1 MKKDIEIPSVEGVSV
16 AVVKEL
22 NEEKT
27 HEVYNVYLL
36 NLKEV
41 DLTNVMVSS
50 KGYGINNLSG
60 ERINTSVLRHF
71 LGNVSAKSAKK
82 IEPIVEEV
90 FGINNEFWV
99 SFFEGDRMFDKK
111 YIFLAE
117 TIIESNMIKVPLMED
132 VRGVI
137 I

>member
-27 HEVYNVYLL
+27 HEVYNVYIL

-41 DLTNVMVSS
+41 EITNVMVSS
-50 KGYGINNLSG
+50 KGYGINSLTE

-71 LGNVSAKSAKK
+71 LGTIGAKSVAK

-90 FGINNEFWV
+90 FGINNEYWV
-99 SFFEGDRMFDKK
+99 SFFDGDRMFDKK

-117 TIIESNMIKVPLMED
+117 TIIESNMIAVPLMED

>member
-1 MKKDIEIPSVEGVSV
+1 MKKDIEIPSVEGVSI

-27 HEVYNVYLL
+27 QEVHNVYIL

-41 DLTNVMVSS
+41 EITNVMVSS
-50 KGYGINNLSG
+50 KGYGINSLTE

-71 LGNVSAKSAKK
+71 LGNIGAKSVSK
-82 IEPIVEEV
+82 IEPIMEEV
-90 FGINNEFWV
+90 FGINNEYWV
-99 SFFEGDRMFDKK
+99 SFFDGDRMFDKK

-117 TIIESNMIKVPLMED
+117 TIIESNMITVPLMGG
-132 VRGVI
+132 VRGVVI
-137 I
+137 

>member
-27 HEVYNVYLL
+27 HEVYNVYIL

-41 DLTNVMVSS
+41 ELTNVMVSS
-50 KGYGINNLSG
+50 KGYGINSLTE
-60 ERINTSVLRHF
+60 ERISTSVLRHF
-71 LGNVSAKSAKK
+71 LGTIGAKSVAK

-90 FGINNEFWV
+90 FGINNEYWV
-99 SFFEGDRMFDKK
+99 SFFDGDSMFDKK
-111 YIFLAE
+111 YIFLPE
-117 TIIESNMIKVPLMED
+117 TILESNMIAVPLMED
-132 VRGVI
+132 LRGVI

>member
-27 HEVYNVYLL
+27 HEVYNVYIL

-41 DLTNVMVSS
+41 ELTNVMVSS
-50 KGYGINNLSG
+50 KGYGINSLTE

-71 LGNVSAKSAKK
+71 LGTIGAKSVAK

-90 FGINNEFWV
+90 FGINNEYWV
-99 SFFEGDRMFDKK
+99 SFFDGDRMFDKK

-117 TIIESNMIKVPLMED
+117 TIIESNMITVPLMGG
-132 VRGVI
+132 VRGVVI
-137 I
+137 

>member
-27 HEVYNVYLL
+27 HEVYNVYIL

-41 DLTNVMVSS
+41 ELTNVMVSS
-50 KGYGINNLSG
+50 KGYGINSLTE

-71 LGNVSAKSAKK
+71 LGTIGAKSVAK

-90 FGINNEFWV
+90 FGINNEYWV

-117 TIIESNMIKVPLMED
+117 TIIESNMIAVPLMQD
-132 VRGVI
+132 VRGVVI
-137 I
+137 

>member
-27 HEVYNVYLL
+27 HEVYNVYIL

-41 DLTNVMVSS
+41 EITNVMVSS
-50 KGYGINNLSG
+50 KGYGISSLTE

-71 LGNVSAKSAKK
+71 LGTIGAKSVAK

-90 FGINNEFWV
+90 FGINNEYWV
-99 SFFEGDRMFDKK
+99 SFFDGDRMFDKK

-117 TIIESNMIKVPLMED
+117 TIIESNMIAVPLMED

>member
-27 HEVYNVYLL
+27 YEVYNVYIL

-41 DLTNVMVSS
+41 ELTNVMVSS
-50 KGYGINNLSG
+50 KGYGINSLTE

-71 LGNVSAKSAKK
+71 LGNIGAKSIAK

-90 FGINNEFWV
+90 FGINNEYWV
-99 SFFEGDRMFDKK
+99 SFFDGDRMFDKK

-132 VRGVI
+132 ARGVVI
-137 I
+137 

>member
-27 HEVYNVYLL
+27 HEVYNVYIL

-41 DLTNVMVSS
+41 EITNVMVSS
-50 KGYGINNLSG
+50 KGYGISSLTE

-71 LGNVSAKSAKK
+71 LGTIGAKSVAK

-90 FGINNEFWV
+90 FGINNEYWV
-99 SFFEGDRMFDKK
+99 SFFDGDRMFDKK

-117 TIIESNMIKVPLMED
+117 TIIESNMIAVPLMED
-132 VRGVI
+132 VRGVVI
-137 I
+137 